1 MFASFTRRIVCSPSL
16 RQRTTNSPCWLG
28 IQTTRNT
35 YSNEFTKNELL
46 RRHNDEQAS
55 TYFDQFR
62 YLRHLPQA
70 PTVPLS
76 FGVLGLVPFA
86 AVPLYMFSTGVY
98 LPDLA
103 FTQLAYSASILS
115 YLGGIRWGTLL
126 EKSND
131 WKDYTYSILPSV
143 AAWLALLVPGRWSI
157 LWALTSLQ
165 GFAFYD
171 VNQPGYPLWFKG
183 LRVLLTALSSLS
195 LLITL
200 GLSFVLPNKEAKSKH
215 TERTM

>member
-1 MFASFTRRIVCSPSL
+1 MLAFFPYRSL
-16 RQRTTNSPCWLG
+16 SSSIFCRTVQYPIWKHANIRT
-28 IQTTRNT
+28 T

-46 RRHNDEQAS
+46 RRYNNEHTS

-62 YLRHLPQA
+62 YLRHLKDA
-70 PTVPLS
+70 PTAPLS
-76 FGVLGLVPFA
+76 FGLLGLVPFA
-86 AVPLYMFSTGVY
+86 AVPIYMYSTGVY
-98 LPDLA
+98 IPDLA

-115 YLGGIRWGTLL
+115 FIGGIRWGTLL

-131 WKDYTYSILPSV
+131 WKQYTYSILPSV

-171 VNQPGYPLWFKG
+171 VTTPGYPLWFKG
-183 LRVLLTALSSLS
+183 LRVLLTMVSSLT
-195 LLITL
+195 LLTTL
-200 GLSFVLPNKEAKSKH
+200 VLSFRLPRKEGTTKN
-215 TERTM
+215 TQRTM